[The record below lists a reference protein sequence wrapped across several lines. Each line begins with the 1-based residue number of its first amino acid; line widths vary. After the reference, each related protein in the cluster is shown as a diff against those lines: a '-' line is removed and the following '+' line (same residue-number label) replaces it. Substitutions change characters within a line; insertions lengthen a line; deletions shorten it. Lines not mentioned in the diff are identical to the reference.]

1 MICGFSGLPDVVV
14 HWVTS
19 VASKPAAMTKNSL
32 RTFAL
37 GLNFAAGLQFRHLG
51 TARADGN
58 VSASVLNKTR
68 RLQESN
74 I

>member
-1 MICGFSGLPDVVV
+1 
-14 HWVTS
+14 
-19 VASKPAAMTKNSL
+19 MTKNSL

-58 VSASVLNKTR
+58 VTASDLNKTR